1 MRPHKKATELT
12 RAEIAP
18 EVHDMQDVP
27 AKKSGFAD
35 AKKPEEFGELEEILE
50 WEDEIDLA
58 KEIAEIDTDD
68 SPAQDSSLE
77 RIERADEI
85 PVSSAQK
92 SARRADEKIDIREDI
107 SQDFFAVK
115 HSNKKRG
122 LLQAAEKLRNI
133 PGFDSGGTEDKVA
146 RHFSITVPHFGE
158 EEISVNKKI
167 ATNKKSLLAK
177 AMSIASVSSEVIFQ
191 GADGIFSIK
200 ENLEM
205 RGVRQDDSLR
215 ELVDSVLKH

>member
-1 MRPHKKATELT
+1 
-12 RAEIAP
+12 
-18 EVHDMQDVP
+18 MQDVP

-50 WEDEIDLA
+50 WEGEIDLA

-92 SARRADEKIDIREDI
+92 NVRRADEKIDTREDI

-115 HSNKKRG
+115 PSNKKRG

-133 PGFDSGGTEDKVA
+133 PGFDSGSTEDKVA

-158 EEISVNKKI
+158 EEIAVTKKI
-167 ATNKKSLLAK
+167 AANKKSLLAK
-177 AMSIASVSSEVIFQ
+177 AMSIASVSSEVICQ
-191 GADGIFSIK
+191 GADGIFSIN
-200 ENLEM
+200 ENLET
-205 RGVRQDDSLR
+205 RGVRQDDSLQ